1 MNIGTYIINSK
12 DKKMLNAELVTQKK
26 FSTSQIKKKKKKSLF
41 TGFIII
47 FKGQL
52 RETERGNKRAQGLKS
67 REGRRE

>member
-12 DKKMLNAELVTQKK
+12 DKKMLNAEFVTQKK
-26 FSTSQIKKKKKKSLF
+26 FSTSQIKKKKSLF

-52 RETERGNKRAQGLKS
+52 RETERGNRRAQGLKS